1 MTHTTTSPHAPAV
14 SRRARRILR
23 AALAGAMC
31 AAVAVIAA
39 SGAPA
44 AFASPAPAS
53 ASASAATATATAA
66 TTADT
71 TVFPP
76 WQHGRNNDALHRGL
90 EFTVPQVDVLAD
102 FHGDLSAP
110 KLVLF
115 VGGNYFF
122 AMAPLVAQF
131 EQDHPEFRGKIFWET
146 IPPGLLVTQIKA
158 GGTITVGNMT
168 WTVKPDA
175 YFAGLSKVDELIA
188 DGTLTSPAVPYVTN
202 QLTIMVRAGNPA
214 RIASLN
220 DLAKPG
226 LRLAM
231 PNPEFE
237 GVARQIR
244 ASLVKAGGDGLARAV
259 YDDKVRAGTTELTRI
274 HHRETALF
282 LMQGRA
288 DAGVLW
294 RSEAMFHEQAG
305 HPLGHVDIPAA
316 QNSTEIYAGA
326 LVKDAPHPEA
336 ARQWLAFL
344 RSPDAFRIFRR
355 YGFGRYDA
363 DAGADTNTQAEQ
375 THP

>member
-1 MTHTTTSPHAPAV
+1 MTHTMTSPLAPV
-14 SRRARRILR
+14 TSSRARRVLR
-23 AALAGAMC
+23 AALASALC
-31 AAVAVIAA
+31 AAVTAVAA
-39 SGAPA
+39 AGAPA
-44 AFASPAPAS
+44 AFATP
-53 ASASAATATATAA
+53 TATDTA
-66 TTADT
+66 
-71 TVFPP
+71 VFPP

-131 EQDHPEFRGKIFWET
+131 EQDHPEFRGRIFWET

-175 YFAGLSKVDELIA
+175 YFAGLSKVNELIA
-188 DGTLTSPAVPYVTN
+188 DGTLTGPAVPYVTN

-316 QNSTEIYAGA
+316 QNATEIYAGA
-326 LVKDAPHPEA
+326 LVNGAPHPDA

-344 RSPDAFRIFRR
+344 RSPDAYRIFQR

-363 DAGADTNTQAEQ
+363 EAGAGSVPASGTDTNAQAEH